1 MFIGHYGV
9 SFALKRVE
17 PRLPL
22 GALFLAVQG
31 IDILW
36 AVFILT
42 GIEKARVIPH
52 FLPASPLDLYYMP
65 YTHSLIGALFWSLVV
80 YRVTPTLAGSPFT
93 ARMGLLLGAA
103 VFSHW
108 LLDLVV
114 HTRDLPL
121 YDNTMKMGFG
131 LWNHRALTFF
141 LELAVLA
148 AGVALYLRGPRR
160 PRRTRLIVLVAVL
173 FVLHLYNFFAPAPPN
188 IQVMAVSAETAY
200 WALAAL
206 AWWADRRTSPA

>member
-9 SFALKRVE
+9 SFAMKRVE

-42 GIEKARVIPH
+42 GIEKARMIPH

-65 YTHSLIGALFWSLVV
+65 YTHSLVGALFWSLVV
-80 YRVTPTLAGSPFT
+80 YRVTPALARSPST

-121 YDNTMKMGFG
+121 YDNTIKMGFG
-131 LWNHRALTFF
+131 LWNYRALTFF
-141 LELAVLA
+141 LELAVLG
-148 AGVALYLRGPRR
+148 AGAALYLRGSR
-160 PRRTRLIVLVAVL
+160 PPHRTRLIVLIAVL
-173 FVLHLYNFFAPAPPN
+173 FVLHLYNLFAPPPPN

-206 AWWADRRTSPA
+206 AWWADRHTSPA